1 MIAFVNYVKE
11 WTNFLYKIKQ
21 CFGKLF
27 NCYNCIKLVSLNRKE
42 FKVLKGRNFCIV
54 QKSSR
59 LFLSYLIE
67 VQHDDGDQESRTCGK
82 RK

>member
-1 MIAFVNYVKE
+1 M
-11 WTNFLYKIKQ
+11 
-21 CFGKLF
+21 
-27 NCYNCIKLVSLNRKE
+27 NRKE
-42 FKVLKGRNFCIV
+42 FKVLKGRNFCIGKFV

-82 RK
+82 RLP